1 MKLFSSEKEKYLKY
15 VKNFRKKTIPKNFN
29 QIKLMDYLLDEDID
43 HYISISN
50 RSDGKTFNYIHFA
63 FNLAI
68 DYGVNFMLLSRSY
81 MVRGSYITL
90 IEKIAKESQFIN
102 ENELAFGTTQF
113 YKTVIYKGEIIG
125 VITDLNEATNL
136 KYFSN
141 FLSDYPFIIYDE
153 FLAIEGDYLP
163 DEWERLKTIYSS
175 VNRNFNIPLIK
186 IPKILYLGNAV
197 NFSSPILANLDIY
210 KILENHPIDSVAKY
224 GNICLEMF
232 NNKYVN
238 ELRNLRAFDEKK
250 DGLTSASFNINNYGI
265 ITSNER
271 KRLLKDYRKVVVKL
285 DNNYLVIN
293 YSLKEHLINLAIVA
307 FSDNYDFNVNQ
318 SDNKKS
324 SIFLKDSF
332 YSDTYYKKYQ
342 KNIFLFENAFS
353 KDYILSNNI
362 LKSIKILKLIGIKEQ
377 TEKSEEEK
385 LDQYQDNYIKDTKKA
400 ILKKFL
406 G

>member
-1 MKLFSSEKEKYLKY
+1 MKIFSSEKDKYLKY

-29 QIKLMDYLLDEDID
+29 QIKLMDYLIDDDID

-102 ENELAFGTTQF
+102 ENDLAFGTTQF
-113 YKTVIYKGEIIG
+113 YKTVIYKGNIIG
-125 VITDLNEATNL
+125 VITDLNDATNL

-175 VNRNFNIPLIK
+175 VNRNFDIPLIK

-238 ELRNLRAFDEKK
+238 TMRNLRAFDEEK
-250 DGLTSASFNINNYGI
+250 DGLTVASFNINNFGI
-265 ITSNER
+265 ISSNER
-271 KRLLKDYRKVVVKL
+271 KRLLKDYRKVTVKL

-293 YSLKEHLINLAIVA
+293 YSLKEHIINLSIVA

-324 SIFLKDSF
+324 SIYLKDSF

-385 LDQYQDNYIKDTKKA
+385 YQQYEDNYIKDTKKA

-406 G
+406 R